1 MQATERSE
9 EASNRVPVINVGGNG
24 QRPMPQRFPTERQG
38 FTGTGN
44 VPNPGLDSMGTIAYQ
59 LYFGVAA

>member
-1 MQATERSE
+1 MPI
-9 EASNRVPVINVGGNG
+9 VNVGRDG
-24 QRPMPQRFPTERQG
+24 QRPMPQKFPTERQG